1 MNIRK
6 FLEKYINN
14 LKNMIYNSIRGV
26 RIMKK
31 YYTVIIHKEENP
43 NGYWAQCKEI
53 EGCFAQAKTI
63 EEVKE
68 LMKQCIIMKLE
79 GNKHINKEIIEEID
93 LVLSYA

>member
-1 MNIRK
+1 
-6 FLEKYINN
+6 
-14 LKNMIYNSIRGV
+14 
-26 RIMKK
+26 MKK